1 MLFPRKLRWLFI
13 CPKISVILLGQIL
26 YSLRLLDQRF
36 LLPLIVCS
44 HHWNQQ
50 TLWFSECIGKD
61 PRHTEVPMGGIMEIK
76 SSEEF
81 NQIWN
86 GLLILLTVLDMFIFE
101 QSKFRHQHNTMS
113 QNVIYTS
120 VKQSWWWN
128 YTDKLV
134 LKYNEIFVLKNNEIF
149 ILLIFTSI
157 LHASSLFFF
166 VNAG

>member
-1 MLFPRKLRWLFI
+1 
-13 CPKISVILLGQIL
+13 
-26 YSLRLLDQRF
+26 
-36 LLPLIVCS
+36 
-44 HHWNQQ
+44 
-50 TLWFSECIGKD
+50 
-61 PRHTEVPMGGIMEIK
+61 
-76 SSEEF
+76 
-81 NQIWN
+81 
-86 GLLILLTVLDMFIFE
+86 
-101 QSKFRHQHNTMS
+101 MS